1 MENMSSPS
9 LENRT
14 GRFAQSVKAL
24 RTNEKRGMENIIYT
38 YDKDPYQVF
47 EMGQGDRRWATR
59 ARDPR
64 QLIEKSVREI
74 AVEHA
79 MTRFK
84 MQRI

>member
-1 MENMSSPS
+1 MSYPS

-47 EMGQGDRRWATR
+47 EMSGKGDRRWATQ

-64 QLIEKSVREI
+64 TIIDESIREI
-74 AVEHA
+74 AAKIMMGRFVT
-79 MTRFK
+79 TR
-84 MQRI
+84 I